1 MELIE
6 FDKSNRDG
14 KKLKIVL
21 MKDGKKKT
29 YHFGSKTSET
39 YAEGASKIKRE
50 NYIARHKIRERW
62 DQINNGSLSRYI
74 LWGKHQSIQKNLK
87 SFLKRFNISNRTNR
101 T

>member
-6 FDKSNRDG
+6 FGKSDRVG

-21 MKDGKKKT
+21 MKDNKKKT
-29 YHFGSKTSET
+29 YHFGSDVSTT
-39 YAEGASKIKRE
+39 YSEGASETKK
-50 NYIARHKIRERW
+50 NAYIARHRVNERW

-74 LWGKHQSIQKNLK
+74 LWGKYQNINKNLR
-87 SFLKRFNISNRTNR
+87 SFLKRFNITTNR